1 MNKQKWITELNH
13 RINEAKGDYEDFI
26 DLSLKDAVELLA
38 LLKEQEA
45 VVRCK
50 DCKHATMTA
59 DGELC
64 KYCENDTDDDGNQ
77 REVYHSAYWFCA
89 DGVKKE

>member
-1 MNKQKWITELNH
+1 MTQKEIIVPYDSMPHIHTETFLT
-13 RINEAKGDYEDFI
+13 
-26 DLSLKDAVELLA
+26 
-38 LLKEQEA
+38 KEQAEQFKDVFKDFVP

-50 DCKHATMTA
+50 DCKYATMTA

-64 KYCENDTDDDGNQ
+64 KYCENDMDDDGNQ

-89 DGVKKE
+89 DGERKEGR